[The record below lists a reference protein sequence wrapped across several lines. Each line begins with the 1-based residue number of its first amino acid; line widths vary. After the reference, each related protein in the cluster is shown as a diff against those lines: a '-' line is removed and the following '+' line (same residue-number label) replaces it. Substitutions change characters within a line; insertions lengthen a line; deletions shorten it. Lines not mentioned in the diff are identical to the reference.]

1 MTDSTELT
9 IVDGFDADAADPS
22 GSPIRGNNW
31 RFIDGEYFAFKE
43 PIDVG
48 DDSFVV
54 LDILKG
60 WQKLE
65 KGCPPEYL
73 MQLKGEPKP
82 PQPHVDKADW
92 PPGLPGQEAKHP
104 WKWTQY
110 MWLLNTKTGEIST
123 FWTNTTGGPIAIKD
137 LSDQVVF
144 MRQMRPDAMPVVAL
158 ESTIMPN
165 EFRTP
170 RPRFRILGWR
180 QRSDAGGASAALT
193 GPEQS
198 SAPQQQLDTFAA
210 EQPADPPAEKAAE
223 PATTKKAGTGKA
235 TKRGV
240 TRIDVPTKTVEP
252 PSSEEILNDKIDF

>member
-22 GSPIRGNNW
+22 SSPIRGSNW
-31 RFIDGEYFAFKE
+31 RFIDGDYYSFKE

-48 DDSFVV
+48 DESFVV

-65 KGCPPEYL
+65 KGCPPEYS

-82 PQPHVDKADW
+82 AQPHVDKADW
-92 PPGLPGQEAKHP
+92 PPGLPGQQATHP
-104 WKWTQY
+104 WKWTVFV
-110 MWLLNTKTGEIST
+110 WLLNTKTGEIST
-123 FWTNTTGGPIAIKD
+123 FTTNTTGGHIAVKE
-137 LSDQVVF
+137 LSDQVHF
-144 MRQMRPDAMPVVAL
+144 MRQMRPGAMPVVAL
-158 ESTIMPN
+158 ESTIVPN

-180 QRSDAGGASAALT
+180 QRSDAGAPAALA

-198 SAPQQQLDTFAA
+198 SAPQQQLNNFAA
-210 EQPADPPAEKAAE
+210 EQPADPPAEKATE
-223 PATTKKAGTGKA
+223 PATTKKKT
-235 TKRGV
+235 TKHGV
-240 TRIDVPTKTVEP
+240 TRTEAPKLSPIEE
-252 PSSEEILNDKIDF
+252 PSSEEVFNDEIGF